1 MTDLSANREPA
12 PASLPLSGAGS
23 PSRYDCFGWWFVLGG
38 LVVSAVLG
46 AFSDGIYMNDEAT
59 HYFIAR
65 EAWGDPVA
73 MLNRWGRIGYTLPTC
88 PVAKWLG
95 FAGCRFFSAV
105 QTGLIALL
113 AWRLARRL
121 IGPGLFAA
129 LAAALVWLQ
138 PLTFRLSLTTLTET
152 TGALYMLL
160 AIFLYVRGNRLW
172 ACVAFS
178 ALFLTRD
185 ETLALAPLIGVAM
198 IIDTVRE
205 SPNRRRAVLTLLAA
219 LALLFSGPALY
230 VLASLPVDLPPDGD
244 PLAIFS
250 REYSAEYGTG
260 QYYWMAG
267 RWCEQ
272 ATATILAMGLVGLGL
287 LVRAGRRKH
296 PLTSDA
302 PANSGVWLIPA
313 WTLGYFA
320 LHSVLFARGM
330 FAHGGEARYMV
341 LVAGLLA
348 VQAAVGLRAFVADRS
363 GRVVLL
369 YAAVLAGLLWAPFL
383 SFAHLLGQWYV
394 LIRNSVIAGSA
405 GIALIGVLIVS
416 SRRCR
421 RPGTVA
427 FGVLAVAMMLA
438 QLQLYCRPLLLSY
451 PVDPVDKSLAQAVEF
466 IESGDLHRRSVIAK
480 HPLVALLRPETHLC
494 WANEEAMAVWQASP
508 PGTVFIYDSK
518 NCNWPDPVEQETN
531 GLLRNL
537 IEGQSTRLKTF
548 TAYDHFKGCDQE
560 AILFVKRTPAQ

>member
-1 MTDLSANREPA
+1 M
-12 PASLPLSGAGS
+12 
-23 PSRYDCFGWWFVLGG
+23 
-38 LVVSAVLG
+38 VSAVLCIL
-46 AFSDGIYMNDEAT
+46 SDGIYMNDEAT

-95 FAGCRFFSAV
+95 FAGCRLFSAV

-152 TGALYMLL
+152 TGALYLLL

-198 IIDTVRE
+198 IIDTFRTAP
-205 SPNRRRAVLTLLAA
+205 SRGRAVLTLLAA
-219 LALLFSGPALY
+219 FALLISGPFLY

-244 PLAIFS
+244 PLAIFT

-267 RWCEQ
+267 RWCEA
-272 ATATILAMGLVGLGL
+272 ATPTILALGL
-287 LVRAGRRKH
+287 LGVGLLLRSIWRKQPLSPAAG
-296 PLTSDA
+296 
-302 PANSGVWLIPA
+302 PATGVWLIPA

-341 LVAGLLA
+341 PVAGLLA

-369 YAAVLAGLLWAPFL
+369 SAGILAGLLWAPFL
-383 SFAHLLGQWYV
+383 SFAHLLGQWTI

-405 GIALIGVLIVS
+405 GIVLFGVLIAA
-416 SRRCR
+416 SRRFG

-427 FGVLAVAMMLA
+427 FGGLAVVMMLA
-438 QLQLYCRPLLLSY
+438 QFQLYCRPLLLSH
-451 PVDPVDKSLAQAVEF
+451 PVDPVDKPLAQAVEF
-466 IESGDLHRRSVIAK
+466 IESGDLRERTVIAK
-480 HPLVALLRPETHLC
+480 HPLAALLRPETKLC
-494 WANEEAMAVWQASP
+494 WANEKAMAVWQASP

-531 GLLRNL
+531 HLLRDL
-537 IEGQSTRLKTF
+537 IESQSTRLETF
-548 TAYDHFKGCDQE
+548 TVYDHFKGCDQE
-560 AILFVKRTPAQ
+560 AILFVKRAPAQ